1 MAGALL
7 YLDSSALVK
16 LVVPEPESRALRD
29 ALRSWSERVSSVV
42 AEIEVERV
50 ARRIGGGAIRRGRS
64 VLARLALVEL
74 DEDVVRSAAALE
86 PPELRTLDA
95 IHLATALSLGDDL
108 GALCAYDTRLADAA
122 AAAGVDVVVP
132 ASRAPR
138 GVRVGGPSRT
148 PTTAF
153 RGGDAPLRPLGSAG
167 WSLRARTARP
177 RQQFGKLAPVRSPKT
192 GTCGCLVAGTR
203 FEPGTSGL

>member
-1 MAGALL
+1 MAGVLL

-29 ALRSWSERVSSVV
+29 ALRSWPERVSSVV

-86 PPELRTLDA
+86 PPDLRTLDA

-132 ASRAPR
+132 A
-138 GVRVGGPSRT
+138 
-148 PTTAF
+148 
-153 RGGDAPLRPLGSAG
+153 
-167 WSLRARTARP
+167 
-177 RQQFGKLAPVRSPKT
+177 
-192 GTCGCLVAGTR
+192 
-203 FEPGTSGL
+203 